1 MAGPLS
7 RWINK
12 LLLRRRQ
19 REEQPYFLAE
29 YFSGEISEDEELASS
44 EGLTPAEMERLRRE
58 FEE

>member
-12 LLLRRRQ
+12 VLLRRRK

-44 EGLTPAEMERLRRE
+44 EGLTPAEMDRLRRE